1 MVLLLTLPEHNSSP
15 LVLSGARVAR
25 SLVLCVCFVDLYLS
39 CGPSPLT
46 IMLSVLL
53 SFTASDYPFG
63 IFKLFL
69 FKIQK
74 CSHLHLRCC
83 YGSCLS
89 CFSCPILPIS
99 VVCSFMVASSVF
111 SYAYLKA
118 ISKMGDVRE
127 FKKIVR
133 MFFFKYLTF
142 FLLQFMRC
150 TNNKVNVNVNIDIVT
165 IP

>member
-1 MVLLLTLPEHNSSP
+1 VVLTIQIGLFLLTI
-15 LVLSGARVAR
+15 V
-25 SLVLCVCFVDLYLS
+25 
-39 CGPSPLT
+39 
-46 IMLSVLL
+46 LSVLL

-83 YGSCLS
+83 YGN
-89 CFSCPILPIS
+89 
-99 VVCSFMVASSVF
+99 VASSVF

-150 TNNKVNVNVNIDIVT
+150 TNNKVNVNVNIDIAT
-165 IP
+165 MNEQTTDIGKIGHEKQDKQLKG